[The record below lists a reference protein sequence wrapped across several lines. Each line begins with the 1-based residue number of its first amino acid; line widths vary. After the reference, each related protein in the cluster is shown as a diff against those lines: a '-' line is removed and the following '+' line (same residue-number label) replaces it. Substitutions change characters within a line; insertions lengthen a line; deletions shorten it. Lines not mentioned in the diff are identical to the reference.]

1 MFESFRLLS
10 KVFTSRFYITN
21 TGFFLLLFYLLF
33 GVVEGGQLVQYHVGL
48 MKGFLQHRGFLLA
61 VSGLWLVY
69 NGKCLYF
76 ILKTMQTPGYS
87 FLYAVIGSLP
97 LWKRYLFWCLIQ
109 ITIYFPVLVYAGV
122 SIGVAAGMG
131 LYGTVAFLLLFNVLM
146 CVLPVLVYDRK
157 LWHPEL
163 AGFTGRFQ
171 QWLNRRWVRP
181 LFLYYIFELLTHH
194 TRMLLGTKVLSG
206 AILLLTFMLMRTS
219 AYDHR
224 VVLCG
229 VLLSCIV
236 HTGVIFYHRFFEDQY
251 LQFTRN
257 LPMRLGDRYL
267 QLSLTYLFLF
277 LPEYLLIVVN
287 TWRLAGVLSLL
298 GILFFAHSLLLLF
311 RCLMYFPRFNPDLHL
326 RWVLA
331 VSFVVLFLVLG
342 YWYLLTALVL
352 QLVALWVFIRRYDK
366 YEPLNAAII

>member
-1 MFESFRLLS
+1 MS
-10 KVFTSRFYITN
+10 KIFTSRFYITN

-33 GVVEGGQLVQYHVGL
+33 GVVEGGQLLQYHVGL
-48 MKGFLQHRGFLLA
+48 MKGFLQHRGFLL
-61 VSGLWLVY
+61 VVLGLWLLY

-76 ILKTMQTPGYS
+76 ILKTIQTPGYG
-87 FLYAVIGSLP
+87 FLYPVIGSLSRWRRYI
-97 LWKRYLFWCLIQ
+97 LWCSIQ
-109 ITIYFPVLVYAGV
+109 ITIYFPVLVYAGI
-122 SIGVAAGMG
+122 SAGVAAKMG
-131 LYGTVAFLLLFNVLM
+131 LSGTAFLLLLFNILM
-146 CVLPVLVYDRK
+146 CILPVAIYDRK
-157 LWHPEL
+157 LWRPEL
-163 AGFTGRFQ
+163 ADFTGHFQ

-181 LFLYYIFELLTHH
+181 FSLYYIFELLTNH
-194 TRMLLGTKVLSG
+194 TRMLLSTKVFSG
-206 AILLLTFMLMRTS
+206 AILLLTFMLMRTTV
-219 AYDHR
+219 YDDR

-229 VLLSCIV
+229 VLLSCII

-257 LPMRLGDRYL
+257 LPMQLAQRYL
-267 QLSLTYLFLF
+267 QLSFTYFFLF

-287 TWRLAGVLSLL
+287 TWRFAGVLPLL

-326 RWVLA
+326 RWALA

-352 QLVALWVFIRRYDK
+352 QLVALWIFIRRYDK